1 MFGKKKGLKTK
12 PVEVDRTIYKI
23 IGNEW
28 NKIPPG
34 DSDHWVKYMAV
45 MRPQKQGS
53 DVYDIRVF
61 NQWYAQQNKIRVFD
75 YAALDNHSE
84 LVLFEGWFDIKTKKG
99 EIKYKPPVFE
109 KAA

>member
-34 DSDHWVKYMAV
+34 DSDHWVKY
-45 MRPQKQGS
+45 P
-53 DVYDIRVF
+53 I
-61 NQWYAQQNKIRVFD
+61 
-75 YAALDNHSE
+75 
-84 LVLFEGWFDIKTKKG
+84 
-99 EIKYKPPVFE
+99 
-109 KAA
+109 